1 MLTSAEVKSND
12 FWWNMVVLFLL
23 VFFIDMILF
32 LMVLQALSLLDS
44 QLLPLLHVLSS
55 NCNLW
60 LLAKLR
66 EIDNPYLT
74 KTLKVAILLCA
85 RNQLPLI
92 DKLLK
97 ILGLRKACLD
107 VLMALGFSL
116 PLRWLRILLHLI
128 HLFSPSL
135 FQHELLELVDDEVLA
150 NSSDSVLA
158 VLLGVDPDDACW
170 LLTLLTVAFLVV
182 ENTLRHVLEKSLSI
196 PASSSNEA
204 TLRNLLIL
212 LLNLRLT
219 CQSSIL
225 LLFFRLIIRIVGRI
239 FTHSLQTRVLFR

>member
-1 MLTSAEVKSND
+1 MFTSAEVKSNN

-32 LMVLQALSLLDS
+32 FMVLQALSLLDS
-44 QLLPLLHVLSS
+44 QLLPLFHVLSS

-66 EIDNPYLT
+66 EIDKAYLT
-74 KTLKVAILLCA
+74 KALKVAILLRA

-97 ILGLRKACLD
+97 ILGLRKAWLN
-107 VLMALGFSL
+107 VLMAWFPL
-116 PLRWLRILLHLI
+116 PLRWLGILLHLI

-158 VLLGVDPDDACW
+158 VLLGVDPDYACW

-196 PASSSNEA
+196 PASSSYEA

-212 LLNLRLT
+212 LLKLRLT
-219 CQSSIL
+219 RQSSIL
-225 LLFFRLIIRIVGRI
+225 LLFFRLIVRIVGRI
-239 FTHSLQTRVLFR
+239 FTHSLQTRVLFS